1 MDHRNCRRMLAVP
14 LLAGAA
20 LVAAP
25 SVDPQEVRLAA
36 FPYFPKPAI
45 TLKAEARLVD
55 IGVVVRDSQGHSVG
69 GLTKSDFEI
78 RDEGKRSGSRLF
90 RCRASPRPGPVRRA
104 LRRLVALLQLPRH
117 PPSPS
122 RAGSRWCSTTWICR
136 GMT

>member
-1 MDHRNCRRMLAVP
+1 MLAVP

-55 IGVVVRDSQGHSVG
+55 IGVVVRDSQGHSVR
-69 GLTKSDFEI
+69 GLSKSDFEI
-78 RDEGKRSGSRLF
+78 RDEGKWREITAFSVQSFTPAGTAPE
-90 RCRASPRPGPVRRA
+90 RAPDARDAVPTLAPPVRG
-104 LRRLVALLQLPRH
+104 LP
-117 PPSPS
+117 
-122 RAGSRWCSTTWICR
+122 AAYGV
-136 GMT
+136 